1 MRRGLRITALAALV
15 LGVGATP
22 AAALDQGVGQLAP
35 FGADPC
41 SPNVDHAVNP
51 AVASGSF
58 YQVLN
63 QGGDVDWTVTSWST
77 QANATPGRLTMK
89 IFRPIGGTIYEVVA
103 HDGPQTLTPNSLN
116 TFSTN
121 LPGVRPG
128 DVVGLH
134 NLDNNIGCTYSSGP
148 SEQEL
153 HYTGDLS
160 NGQSGPFSTTPG
172 TLVNVKATLT
182 PTNTATLGAPT
193 LDKKKGTA
201 TIPFNAPNP
210 GSLTASGTGVK
221 VYINGLLEFA
231 AFDRAAHK
239 SAGVTPGVATVV
251 LAASGKKK
259 KKLRSK
265 GKVKVS
271 TTLTYTPAL
280 GAPKSYPLSVTL
292 KIKKK
297 K

>member
-1 MRRGLRITALAALV
+1 MRRGLTRITTLAALV

-22 AAALDQGVGQLAP
+22 AAALDQTVGQLAP
-35 FGADPC
+35 FGPDNCA
-41 SPNVDHAVNP
+41 PNVDHTAI
-51 AVASGSF
+51 ASGGSS

-63 QGGDVDWTVTSWST
+63 QGGDLDWTITSWST

-103 HDGPQTLTPNSLN
+103 HDGPRTLTPSSLN

-160 NGQSGPFSTTPG
+160 NGQSGPFSTTSG
-172 TLVNVKATLT
+172 TLVNIQATLT
-182 PTNTATLGAPT
+182 PTNIITQGVPT
-193 LDKKKGTA
+193 LNKKKGTA
-201 TIPFNAPNP
+201 TIPFNLPNP
-210 GSLTASGTGVK
+210 GGLTASGTGVK
-221 VYINGLLEFA
+221 VFINGLLELA
-231 AFDRAAHK
+231 ALDRVAHK
-239 SAGVTPGVATVV
+239 SVGFSSPGVATVV